1 MMKSER
7 LKAAANLAPYVDT
20 FSDVGSDH
28 GYLATLLFSLKKVKK
43 GILIENKKGPFS
55 RLKKNIEEQDF
66 KDDIVL
72 SLSDGLDEVPL
83 NTELLCLLGMG
94 GDTIMKIFKKH
105 EDILN
110 SAKYLLIDSHSKK
123 DEVRE
128 YLSSKGFM
136 VIKNTCLIE
145 DNIYYDIE
153 LYGKG
158 DKTYSKEELYFGPLN
173 LEYPNEAFISY
184 FQKKKDL
191 LEYLLSSKEL
201 SQDKIKKIKE
211 ELKLYE
217 GKDLWMERS

>member
-28 GYLATLLFSLKKVKK
+28 GYLATLLFSLKKVKR

-66 KDDIVL
+66 KDEVVL

-94 GDTIMKIFKKH
+94 GDTIIKIFKKH

-123 DEVRE
+123 GEVRE
-128 YLSSKGFM
+128 YLSSKGFI

-158 DKTYSKEELYFGPLN
+158 DKTYSKEERYFGPLN
-173 LEYPNEAFISY
+173 LSHPNEAFIKHY
-184 FQKKKDL
+184 QKKKDL
-191 LEYLLSSKEL
+191 LEYLLSNKEL
-201 SQDKIKKIKE
+201 SQDKIKRIKE